1 MTTTN
6 KTTRAEV
13 MALMANGAE
22 VDDTALEQALSEAT
36 EQETAPESAQGH
48 SPEKGQGEPSEQ
60 EVSDTDVAGFL
71 AELRSLERANAK
83 LEVQV
88 ENLTAQID
96 SHKTDTNTACGVIRK
111 CVERLALPLE
121 TTVVGLE
128 TMSLPGLCN
137 VFTQLN
143 EKFEQR
149 FKVGGVARTVKT
161 EELAGASD
169 LELRRRMSASKQ
181 TKRA

>member
-22 VDDTALEQALSEAT
+22 VDDAALEEALTEAEGSEA
-36 EQETAPESAQGH
+36 EQEAVVPDPEPVAASEEDH
-48 SPEKGQGEPSEQ
+48 S
-60 EVSDTDVAGFL
+60 DFL
-71 AELRSLERANAK
+71 SELRSLERANAK

-88 ENLTAQID
+88 ENLTAQVE
-96 SHKTDTNTACGVIRK
+96 SHAADTNTACGVIRK

-161 EELAGASD
+161 EELAGAHD
-169 LELRRRMSASKQ
+169 LELRRRMSAPKQ

>member
-22 VDDTALEQALSEAT
+22 VDDAALEEALAEAEGSEAT
-36 EQETAPESAQGH
+36 QDADAPA
-48 SPEKGQGEPSEQ
+48 PSEQ
-60 EVSDTDVAGFL
+60 EASDTDVSDFL
-71 AELRSLERANAK
+71 SELRSLERANAK

-96 SHKTDTNTACGVIRK
+96 SHKTDTNAACGVIRK

-161 EELAGASD
+161 EELASASD

>member
-22 VDDTALEQALSEAT
+22 VDDAALEEALTETESSEAEGSEAT
-36 EQETAPESAQGH
+36 QDADAPV
-48 SPEKGQGEPSEQ
+48 PSEQ
-60 EVSDTDVAGFL
+60 EVTDTDVADFL
-71 AELRSLERANAK
+71 SELRSLERANAK

-149 FKVGGVARTVKT
+149 FKVGGVALTVP
-161 EELAGASD
+161 
-169 LELRRRMSASKQ
+169 
-181 TKRA
+181 

>member
-22 VDDTALEQALSEAT
+22 VDDAALEEALAEAGGSEEA
-36 EQETAPESAQGH
+36 QDVVVPDPDPEPAAA
-48 SPEKGQGEPSEQ
+48 SE
-60 EVSDTDVAGFL
+60 EDRSDFL

-96 SHKTDTNTACGVIRK
+96 SHKTDTNAACGVIRK

>member
-22 VDDTALEQALSEAT
+22 VDDAALEEALTEAEGSES
-36 EQETAPESAQGH
+36 EQEAVVPD
-48 SPEKGQGEPSEQ
+48 PSEQ
-60 EVSDTDVAGFL
+60 EVSDTDVADFL
-71 AELRSLERANAK
+71 SELRSLERANAK

-88 ENLTAQID
+88 ENLTAQIE
-96 SHKTDTNTACGVIRK
+96 SHKADTNAACGVIRK

>member
-1 MTTTN
+1 
-6 KTTRAEV
+6 

-22 VDDTALEQALSEAT
+22 VDDAALEEALSEAEGSEAT
-36 EQETAPESAQGH
+36 QDADAPV
-48 SPEKGQGEPSEQ
+48 PSEQ
-60 EVSDTDVAGFL
+60 EVTDTDVVDFL
-71 AELRSLERANAK
+71 SELRSLERANAK

-96 SHKTDTNTACGVIRK
+96 SHKADTNAACGVIRK

>member
-22 VDDTALEQALSEAT
+22 VDDAALEEALTETESSEA
-36 EQETAPESAQGH
+36 EGSGEAQEAVVPDPEPAAA
-48 SPEKGQGEPSEQ
+48 SE
-60 EVSDTDVAGFL
+60 EDRNALLT
-71 AELRSLERANAK
+71 ELRSLERANAK

-88 ENLTAQID
+88 ENLTAQVE
-96 SHKTDTNTACGVIRK
+96 SHATDTNAACGVIRK

-149 FKVGGVARTVKT
+149 FKVGGVARTVKI

>member
-22 VDDTALEQALSEAT
+22 VDDAALEEALTEAEGSEA
-36 EQETAPESAQGH
+36 EQEAVVPDPEPVAA
-48 SPEKGQGEPSEQ
+48 SE
-60 EVSDTDVAGFL
+60 EDRSDFL

-88 ENLTAQID
+88 ESLTAQVE
-96 SHKTDTNTACGVIRK
+96 SRATDTNAACGVIRK

-128 TMSLPGLCN
+128 AMSLPGLCN

>member
-22 VDDTALEQALSEAT
+22 VDDAALEEALTEAEGSES
-36 EQETAPESAQGH
+36 EQEAVVPD
-48 SPEKGQGEPSEQ
+48 PSEQ
-60 EVSDTDVAGFL
+60 EVSDTDVADFL
-71 AELRSLERANAK
+71 SELRSLERANAK

-88 ENLTAQID
+88 ENLTAQIE
-96 SHKTDTNTACGVIRK
+96 SHKADTNAACGVIRK

-161 EELAGASD
+161 EELASASD

>member
-22 VDDTALEQALSEAT
+22 VDDAALEEALSEEVGSEVTQDAVVPD
-36 EQETAPESAQGH
+36 PEPVTTS
-48 SPEKGQGEPSEQ
+48 EGE
-60 EVSDTDVAGFL
+60 DGLDIL
-71 AELRSLERANAK
+71 AELRSLERTNAK

-143 EKFEQR
+143 DKFEQR

>member
-22 VDDTALEQALSEAT
+22 VDEAALEEALAEAA
-36 EQETAPESAQGH
+36 EQGTTPESEPDA
-48 SPEKGQGEPSEQ
+48 GQSTPAEADA
-60 EVSDTDVAGFL
+60 SDTEVADFL

>member
-22 VDDTALEQALSEAT
+22 VDDAALEEALSEAEGSEA
-36 EQETAPESAQGH
+36 EQEAVAPD
-48 SPEKGQGEPSEQ
+48 PSEQ
-60 EVSDTDVAGFL
+60 EVSDTDVADFL
-71 AELRSLERANAK
+71 SELRSLERANAK

-96 SHKTDTNTACGVIRK
+96 SHKTDTNAACGVIRK

>member
-22 VDDTALEQALSEAT
+22 VDDTVLEQALSEAA
-36 EQETAPESAQGH
+36 EQETAPESAPEAGQ
-48 SPEKGQGEPSEQ
+48 SPPAEAD
-60 EVSDTDVAGFL
+60 VSDADVADFL
-71 AELRSLERANAK
+71 SELRSLERANAK

>member
-22 VDDTALEQALSEAT
+22 VDDAALEEALAEAEGSEEA
-36 EQETAPESAQGH
+36 QEEVVPD
-48 SPEKGQGEPSEQ
+48 PSEQ
-60 EVSDTDVAGFL
+60 EVSDTDVADFL
-71 AELRSLERANAK
+71 SELRSLERTNAK

-88 ENLTAQID
+88 ENLTAQVE
-96 SHKTDTNTACGVIRK
+96 SHAADTNTACGVIRK

-149 FKVGGVARTVKT
+149 FKTGGVARTVKT